1 MSGLLK
7 MKILKTSNDSPDDEV
22 INEAIDVLADG
33 GVVLYPTDTVYGLGA
48 NIFNNKAVRRVFKIK
63 QRNLLKPLSILVS
76 NTDAI
81 DLVAKISI
89 HQKNTIERYLPG
101 PYTFILNK
109 TPIVPRVITSGL
121 THVGVRVP
129 ENEISCRLASLFP
142 ITTTSANLSNEDV
155 LSTPEEILDQLGCDV
170 DLVIDVGPLD
180 SNNAST
186 IVDLTTPQPTFLR
199 R

>member
-1 MSGLLK
+1 
-7 MKILKTSNDSPDDEV
+7 MKILKTSNTSPDEKV

-33 GVVLYPTDTVYGLGA
+33 GVIIYPTDTVYGLGA
-48 NIFNNKAVRRVFKIK
+48 DIFNNKAVRRVFKIK

-81 DLVAKISI
+81 EVVAKISRY
-89 HQKNTIERYLPG
+89 QKNALDKYLPG

-109 TPIVPRVITSGL
+109 NPIVPRVVTGGL

-129 ENEISCRLASLFP
+129 ENEIACKLAGIFP
-142 ITTTSANLSNEDV
+142 ITTTSANLSDEEV
-155 LSTPEEILDQLGCDV
+155 LSTPDEILEQLGCDV
-170 DLVIDVGPLD
+170 DLVIDVGPLE
-180 SNNAST
+180 SKNAST
-186 IVDLTTPQPTFLR
+186 IVDLTAPQPTFIR

>member
-1 MSGLLK
+1 
-7 MKILKTSNDSPDDEV
+7 MKILKTSNTSPDEKV

-33 GVVLYPTDTVYGLGA
+33 GVIIYPTDTVYGLGA
-48 NIFNNKAVRRVFKIK
+48 DIFNNKAVRRVFKIK

-81 DLVAKISI
+81 EVVAKISRY
-89 HQKNTIERYLPG
+89 QKNTLDKYLPG

-109 TPIVPRVITSGL
+109 KPIVPRVVTGGL

-129 ENEISCRLASLFP
+129 ENEIACKLAGIFP
-142 ITTTSANLSNEDV
+142 ITTTSANLSDEEV
-155 LSTPEEILDQLGCDV
+155 LSIPDEILEQLGCDV
-170 DLVIDVGPLD
+170 DLVIDVGPLK
-180 SNNAST
+180 SKNAST
-186 IVDLTTPQPTFLR
+186 IVDLTAPQPIFIR